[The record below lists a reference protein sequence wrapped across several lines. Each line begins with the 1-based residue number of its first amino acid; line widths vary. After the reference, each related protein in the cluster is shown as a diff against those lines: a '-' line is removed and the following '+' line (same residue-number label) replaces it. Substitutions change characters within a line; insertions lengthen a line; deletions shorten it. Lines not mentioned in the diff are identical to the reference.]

1 MYLCWGAM
9 GALNYRYGV
18 RKELLPEKLFAAL
31 PQIYLQDEY
40 CFLTNGFD
48 EICLQPHSRLAGVNE
63 GDIAHNPEP
72 AGAHVGSEV
81 RPGAHRHA

>member
-18 RKELLPEKLFAAL
+18 QVDYPGEDFGVF
-31 PQIYLQDEY
+31 PQYLQDEY

-48 EICLQPHSRLAGVNE
+48 EICLCRISPRRRE
-63 GDIAHNPEP
+63 
-72 AGAHVGSEV
+72 
-81 RPGAHRHA
+81 RR